1 MTRWCTTGP
10 LASAA
15 CGNATTDAVRVV
27 AATRNHWV
35 QRAILRLLGPADRR
49 APCPAPATRE
59 ECKPRTSAFV
69 ARDAWISATPRRI
82 GDGTNRRR
90 PFAGTPLHA
99 ERTPMHATSRV
110 KNRL

>member
-59 ECKPRTSAFV
+59 ECKPRTIAFV
-69 ARDAWISATPRRI
+69 CARCVDLRHST
-82 GDGTNRRR
+82 TNRRR
-90 PFAGTPLHA
+90 NKSDGVLSQVRRFTLRG
-99 ERTPMHATSRV
+99 
-110 KNRL
+110 